1 MFENGCTT
9 GKTRNK
15 DLEKR
20 CAICLS
26 EIECPSL
33 LECRKCRVELHKQCL
48 VLAKFDCK
56 VGRNG
61 HFDKFV
67 CSNCDSKNIF
77 TPKCVVC
84 PISTGFFIRCE
95 ENRFI
100 HLSCALWIPEIHI
113 ANKIN
118 RKVVG
123 INDVPF
129 ERYQLLCFYC
139 KNSYGAC
146 IQCASPNCSISFHPS
161 CSFRNKNRFIIKD
174 KNFQIWSNTDFGSEI
189 LAEKF
194 LAFCHK
200 HNNENVL
207 NVEKQTDF
215 LFFRRTINYRES
227 PNSSNSR
234 TFIANKKKLEKPK
247 IFLPLIWK
255 NLESFFDNRLIIPI
269 LRLLNCSPKID
280 LSFAIP
286 GQPLRRS
293 VKMRI
298 LENFVKMPS
307 FLGYREK
314 MAIGISTD
322 LSFCRIFRFL
332 ENFFCKSNSSIDE
345 KKCVCE
351 QCRNL
356 NDSFADF
363 INDFDEFEV
372 CEKKKKKWAFSC

>member
-1 MFENGCTT
+1 MCLLRGTNFCVSIA
-9 GKTRNK
+9 KTRT
-15 DLEKR
+15 
-20 CAICLS
+20 A
-26 EIECPSL
+26 
-33 LECRKCRVELHKQCL
+33 
-48 VLAKFDCK
+48 LAFN
-56 VGRNG
+56 V
-61 HFDKFV
+61 F
-67 CSNCDSKNIF
+67 S
-77 TPKCVVC
+77 
-84 PISTGFFIRCE
+84 
-95 ENRFI
+95 
-100 HLSCALWIPEIHI
+100 
-113 ANKIN
+113 
-118 RKVVG
+118 
-123 INDVPF
+123 VPN
-129 ERYQLLCFYC
+129 L
-139 KNSYGAC
+139 G
-146 IQCASPNCSISFHPS
+146 ASPNCSISFHPS

-363 INDFDEFEV
+363 INDFEYKNPTFNKLIIDFCNDFYSEINNSDILFSV
-372 CEKKKKKWAFSC
+372 NSKCVKRRRKSGRLAVKKCKKNGDILSKNNKNGDIL